1 MTLNQASSVQVSL
14 TSHLLLLSVSLHS
27 SAILVMHKQNDL
39 YQGHTATQRLFGART
54 AFLKFGIGYKV
65 SKLNMGTIEKY
76 YFWKN

>member
-1 MTLNQASSVQVSL
+1 
-14 TSHLLLLSVSLHS
+14 
-27 SAILVMHKQNDL
+27 MHKQNDL

-76 YFWKN
+76 YFWKNWNLFVYLMFVIFQ